1 MTKMDLTMAKILGI
15 GNLVL
20 DLILDV
26 TRYPQEDDE
35 MRALTRRFQCGGNVA
50 NSLYV
55 LSQLGHQTAIVT
67 TLAVDDASK
76 QLKQTLQQRGIDTQ
90 YIQRFIK
97 GATPTSYIQ
106 IAQNNGSRTITH
118 FRQLPEVEFDHFAKI
133 EIEDFDWLHFEG
145 RNLDALE
152 GMLNIAK
159 TFLTHQPISLEVEK
173 PREGIEALFGLANVL
188 FFSQK
193 YIQAKGFDS
202 AETWLEHIKKHHA
215 HAHIICTWGEQGAW
229 YCSAGGSIEHQ
240 PAENIKP
247 LDTLGAGDTFN
258 AGVIDALIQGQSLQ
272 QAVQQASRLAA
283 RKCQQVGFDDL
294 LSPLQTRK
302 PIANVKHITSARA
315 TVVPAPGL
323 KHKVVL
329 IKHHDEIKAYENNCP
344 HQDVPLDEAYK
355 IDINPFEMTM
365 KCSVHDA
372 FFRIEDGVCI
382 EGPCW
387 RDELKTVAIEID
399 EQTGHIYLAQ
409 S

>member
-1 MTKMDLTMAKILGI
+1 MDNTMAKILGI

-20 DLILDV
+20 DLILNV
-26 TRYPQEDDE
+26 THYPQEDDE
-35 MRALTRRFQCGGNVA
+35 VRAQARRYQCGGNVA

-67 TLAVDDASK
+67 TLAVDEASK

-106 IAQNNGSRTITH
+106 VAQDTGSRTITH

-133 EIEDFDWLHFEG
+133 EIEAFDWLHFEG
-145 RNLDALE
+145 RNLDALG

-159 TFLTHQPISLEVEK
+159 TFLTHQTISLEVEK
-173 PREGIEALFGLANVL
+173 PREGIEALFAQANVL
-188 FFSQK
+188 FFSQQ
-193 YIQAKGFDS
+193 YAQAKGFNS
-202 AETWLEHIKKHHA
+202 AQAWLQHIKKHHT
-215 HAHIICTWGEQGAW
+215 HAHLICTWGEQGAW
-229 YCSAGGSIEHQ
+229 YCSAGGDIEHQ

-247 LDTLGAGDTFN
+247 IDTLGAGDTFN
-258 AGVIDALIQGQSLQ
+258 AGVIDALIQGKSLQ
-272 QAVQQASRLAA
+272 QAVQQASHLAA
-283 RKCQQVGFDDL
+283 RKCLQIGIDDL
-294 LSPLQTRK
+294 LSPLLTRK
-302 PIANVKHITSARA
+302 PIANIKHITSARA

-329 IKHHDEIKAYENNCP
+329 IKHNDEIKAYENNCP

-387 RDELKTVAIEID
+387 RDELKAVAIEID
-399 EQTGHIYLAQ
+399 EQSGYIYLAQ
-409 S
+409 